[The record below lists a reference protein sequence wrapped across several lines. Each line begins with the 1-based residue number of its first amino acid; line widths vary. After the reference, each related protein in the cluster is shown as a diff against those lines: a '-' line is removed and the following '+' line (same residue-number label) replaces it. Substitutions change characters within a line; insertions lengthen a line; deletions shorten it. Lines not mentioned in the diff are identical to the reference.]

1 MRNWTGLSEG
11 YVLGFDFGLKHIG
24 VAVAQT
30 VTGHSSG
37 LRTFRAKNGNP
48 TDWPQLKALVAEY
61 QPIAI
66 IVGLPLNMDGSESD
80 MALRAK
86 KFANALA
93 HRTRSEVIMG
103 DERLSSWSAD
113 NTDRHTDS
121 VDLHQ
126 ESARRIIETWLRNL
140 GRRQ

>member
-1 MRNWTGLSEG
+1 MCNCTELAEG
-11 YVLGFDFGLKHIG
+11 YVLGIDFGLKRIG

-37 LRTFRAKNGNP
+37 LRTLRAKNGNP

-66 IVGLPLNMDGSESD
+66 IVGLPLNMDGSVSD

-86 KFANALA
+86 KFADTLA
-93 HRTRSEVIMG
+93 HRTQSAVTMS

-113 NTDRHTDS
+113 NTDTHTNS

-126 ESARRIIETWLRNL
+126 ESACRIIETWLRSL
-140 GRRQ
+140 SSRQ

>member
-48 TDWPQLKALVAEY
+48 ADWPQLKALVAEY

-113 NTDRHTDS
+113 NTDRQTDS

>member
-113 NTDRHTDS
+113 NTDRQTDS

>member
-1 MRNWTGLSEG
+1 
-11 YVLGFDFGLKHIG
+11 
-24 VAVAQT
+24 
-30 VTGHSSG
+30 

-113 NTDRHTDS
+113 NTDRQTDS